1 METIDRS
8 KITNPYVN
16 FIIEN
21 INMDYGDRK
30 TTVADRLLAQNVDFE
45 KEYELIKE
53 KKSTRSKAERD
64 FIVEYMEK
72 NDETLRRK

>member
-8 KITNPYVN
+8 KITNPYVD
-16 FIIEN
+16 FIMRRL
-21 INMDYGDRK
+21 NMDYGDRK
-30 TTVADRLLAQNVDFE
+30 TTVAERLVEQGVNFD

-64 FIVEYMEK
+64 FIVEYMEAQTK
-72 NDETLRRK
+72 R